1 MSGGERVLS
10 QLFSEMVS
18 GCHIKKRTFNYNY
31 YLKMLDNFLDKPTAC
46 CRIESEHLGANL

>member
-1 MSGGERVLS
+1 MSVDVFNLS
-10 QLFSEMVS
+10 AKSITTLK
-18 GCHIKKRTFNYNY
+18 IFNYNY